1 MGAKGI
7 EGIDVL
13 EKISEKTEERLK
25 IILNYYKKKGKIKK
39 TDKYFNQHSLIIVL
53 TLREIEL
60 IKEKLK
66 KNDINEIHIS
76 QYNFKIK
83 KVYALMFK
91 NIDFESPKISSLK
104 TSLEN
109 VREELSGLIDGGEV
123 SDGMGIS
130 VMDNLC
136 CPCEKSGYLLQM
148 IIRADC
154 NESDKF
160 LSDYIRDNLAIANN
174 LNYNYKNE
182 DLENLKM
189 VKYIIQ
195 LFLFMRLYIKFN
207 VKQMAELTTEE
218 KEECNKNV
226 VEDNIILTHF
236 LLCEIDIP
244 CLNIPDY
251 LTNGNEEA
259 INKLSEIYGNL
270 LIKIEQ
276 QKKKLIN
283 NSNNNN

>member
-1 MGAKGI
+1 
-7 EGIDVL
+7 
-13 EKISEKTEERLK
+13 
-25 IILNYYKKKGKIKK
+25 
-39 TDKYFNQHSLIIVL
+39 
-53 TLREIEL
+53 
-60 IKEKLK
+60 
-66 KNDINEIHIS
+66 
-76 QYNFKIK
+76 
-83 KVYALMFK
+83 
-91 NIDFESPKISSLK
+91 
-104 TSLEN
+104 
-109 VREELSGLIDGGEV
+109 
-123 SDGMGIS
+123 
-130 VMDNLC
+130 
-136 CPCEKSGYLLQM
+136 
-148 IIRADC
+148 
-154 NESDKF
+154 
-160 LSDYIRDNLAIANN
+160 
-174 LNYNYKNE
+174 
-182 DLENLKM
+182 M

-251 LTNGNEEA
+251 LTNGNEED
-259 INKLSEIYGNL
+259 INKLSESYGDL

>member
-1 MGAKGI
+1 M
-7 EGIDVL
+7 EW
-13 EKISEKTEERLK
+13 EYRSW
-25 IILNYYKKKGKIKK
+25 IIC
-39 TDKYFNQHSLIIVL
+39 
-53 TLREIEL
+53 
-60 IKEKLK
+60 
-66 KNDINEIHIS
+66 
-76 QYNFKIK
+76 
-83 KVYALMFK
+83 
-91 NIDFESPKISSLK
+91 
-104 TSLEN
+104 
-109 VREELSGLIDGGEV
+109 VR
-123 SDGMGIS
+123 
-130 VMDNLC
+130 
-136 CPCEKSGYLLQM
+136 EKSGYLLKM

-154 NESDKF
+154 DESNKF
-160 LSDYIRDNLAIANN
+160 LSDYIDDNLAIANN

-207 VKQMAELTTEE
+207 IKQMAELTTEE